1 MGAAPS
7 RSKKGEAMKHRM
19 HYYNRVRGL
28 SHLPC
33 AKCLC
38 GADMRGEREILD
50 HEALIDGEPADA

>member
-1 MGAAPS
+1 
-7 RSKKGEAMKHRM
+7 MKHRM

-38 GADMRGEREILD
+38 GADLHGEQEIEEHLAVM
-50 HEALIDGEPADA
+50 EDAA